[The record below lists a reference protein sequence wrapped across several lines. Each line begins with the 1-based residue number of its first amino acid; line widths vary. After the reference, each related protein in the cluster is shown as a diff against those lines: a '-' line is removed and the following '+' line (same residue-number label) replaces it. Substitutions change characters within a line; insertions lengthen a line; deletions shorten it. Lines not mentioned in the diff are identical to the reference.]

1 MTKNKEYIGKG
12 KDGCMDDSMFVGLDI
27 GTTKIACIIGERD
40 SSGLLKIVG
49 VGVSPSDGLR
59 KGVVVNIDK
68 TVRSVQKAVEEAELM
83 AGVDVDSVW
92 VGIAG
97 DHIRAINSKGVV
109 AISREDNEISELDEI
124 RAIDAAKAVSIP
136 MDREILHVIPQ
147 EFVVDEQKGIKDPK
161 GMCGVRLE
169 TQVHIIT
176 GAVTSAQNIFKSV
189 DKAGLKVIDL
199 VLEPLASCY
208 SVLEKDEKE
217 LGVALIDMG
226 GGTTDIAIYFDES
239 IRHTAVVGLGG
250 KNVTSDIAIGIR
262 TPIDRAEEI
271 KKQYGCC
278 YAPFV
283 KANEY
288 ISVPGVGGREQREVS
303 KSVLASIIEPRM
315 EEILS
320 LALREIKRTEY
331 ADMLGAGV
339 VLTGGGSLMEGVQEL
354 AEKVFDMPV
363 KLGVPRG
370 FGGLTEAAKSP
381 VHSTGVGLCMYGMGE
396 SSKKMQGKKNLGGE
410 DNFKRIYD
418 RMKTWVKDFF

>member
-1 MTKNKEYIGKG
+1 MEENV
-12 KDGCMDDSMFVGLDI
+12 FVGLDI
-27 GTTKIACIIGERD
+27 GTTKIACIISELDSNGE
-40 SSGLLKIVG
+40 LKIVG

-68 TVRSVQKAVEEAELM
+68 TVRSIQKAVEEAELM
-83 AGVDVDSVW
+83 AGIDVDSVW

-97 DHIRAINSKGVV
+97 DHIRAINSRGVV
-109 AISREDNEISELDEI
+109 AISRDDNEITELDVV

-147 EFVVDEQKGIKDPK
+147 EFVVDEQKGIKDPI

-176 GAVTSAQNIFKSV
+176 GAVTSAQNIYKSV

-208 SVLEKDEKE
+208 AVLEKDEKE

-226 GGTTDIAIYFDES
+226 GGTTDVAIYFDES

-262 TPIDRAEEI
+262 TPIERAEEI
-271 KKQYGCC
+271 KKQYGCA
-278 YAPFV
+278 YSPLV
-283 KANEY
+283 KGSEY

-303 KSVLASIIEPRM
+303 KAVLSSIIEPRL

-339 VLTGGGSLMEGVQEL
+339 VLTGGGSLMEGIQDL
-354 AEKVFDMPV
+354 AEKVFEMPV
-363 KLGVPRG
+363 KLGIPSG

-381 VHSTGVGLCMYGMGE
+381 IHATGVGLCMYGKEQAACRKG
-396 SSKKMQGKKNLGGE
+396 KKMSGGE
-410 DNFKRIYD
+410 DNFRKIFD
-418 RMKTWVKDFF
+418 KMKSWVKEFF

>member
-1 MTKNKEYIGKG
+1 MESE
-12 KDGCMDDSMFVGLDI
+12 MLVGLDI
-27 GTTKIACIIGERD
+27 GTTKIACIISELDANGE
-40 SSGLLKIVG
+40 LKIVG
-49 VGVSPSDGLR
+49 VGMSASDGLR

-68 TVRSVQKAVEEAELM
+68 TVRSIRTAVEEAELM
-83 AGVDVDSVW
+83 AGVDVESVI
-92 VGIAG
+92 VGLAG
-97 DHIRAINSKGVV
+97 DHILAINSKGVV
-109 AISREDNEISELDEI
+109 AISRDDNEITELDVV

-147 EFVVDEQKGIKDPK
+147 EFVVDEQKGIKDPI

-176 GAVTSAQNIFKSV
+176 GAVTSAQNIYRSV
-189 DKAGLKVIDL
+189 EKAGLKVHDL
-199 VLEPLASCY
+199 VLEPLASSY
-208 SVLEKDEKE
+208 AVLEKDEKE

-226 GGTTDIAIYFDES
+226 GGTTDIALYFDES

-262 TPIDRAEEI
+262 TPMEKAEEI
-271 KKQYGCC
+271 KKKYGCA
-278 YAPFV
+278 YSALV
-283 KANEY
+283 KNDEF

-303 KSVLASIIEPRM
+303 KVVLSSIIEPRL

-339 VLTGGGSLMEGVQEL
+339 VLTGGCALMEGIQEL
-354 AEKVFDMPV
+354 AEKVFEMPV
-363 KLGVPRG
+363 KIGVPTG

-381 VHSTGVGLCMYGMGE
+381 VHSTGVGLCMYGVRQLNA
-396 SSKKMQGKKNLGGE
+396 KKVRKGGGGE
-410 DNFKRIYD
+410 DSFKKVFD
-418 RMKTWVKDFF
+418 KMKVWVKEFF

>member
-1 MTKNKEYIGKG
+1 MKMETE
-12 KDGCMDDSMFVGLDI
+12 MFVGLDI
-27 GTTKIACIIGERD
+27 GTTKIACIISELDANGE
-40 SSGLLKIVG
+40 LKIVG
-49 VGVSPSDGLR
+49 VGMSPSDGLR

-68 TVRSVQKAVEEAELM
+68 TVRSIQKAVEEAELM
-83 AGVDVDSVW
+83 AGVDVESVL

-109 AISREDNEISELDEI
+109 AISRDDNEITDLDVV

-147 EFVVDEQKGIKDPK
+147 EFVVDEQKGIKDPI

-176 GAVTSAQNIFKSV
+176 GAVTSAQNIYKSV
-189 DKAGLKVIDL
+189 EKAGLKVRDL
-199 VLEPLASCY
+199 VLEPLASSY
-208 SVLEKDEKE
+208 AVLEKDEKE
-217 LGVALIDMG
+217 LGVALVDMG
-226 GGTTDIAIYFDES
+226 GGTTDIALYFDES

-262 TPIDRAEEI
+262 TPVEKAEEI
-271 KKQYGCC
+271 KKRFGCA
-278 YAPFV
+278 YSSLV
-283 KANEY
+283 KSDEY

-303 KSVLASIIEPRM
+303 KAVLASIIEPRI

-339 VLTGGGSLMEGVQEL
+339 VLTGGCALMEGIQEL
-354 AEKVFDMPV
+354 SEKVFEMPV
-363 KLGVPRG
+363 KIGVPTG

-381 VHSTGVGLCMYGMGE
+381 VHATGVGLCLYGVKNAKA
-396 SSKKMQGKKNLGGE
+396 KKGKRGGGQD
-410 DNFKRIYD
+410 DNFKKIFD
-418 RMKTWVKDFF
+418 KMKIWVKEFF

>member
-1 MTKNKEYIGKG
+1 
-12 KDGCMDDSMFVGLDI
+12 MDDSMVVGLDI
-27 GTTKIACIIGERD
+27 GTTKIACIIAEKDTDER
-40 SSGLLKIVG
+40 LKIVG
-49 VGVSPSDGLR
+49 VGVSQSDGLR

-68 TVRSVQKAVEEAELM
+68 TVHSIQKAVEEAELM

-97 DHIRAINSKGVV
+97 DHIRAINSRGVV
-109 AISREDNEISELDEI
+109 AISRDDKEITELDVV

-147 EFVVDEQKGIKDPK
+147 EFVVDDQKGIKDPI

-176 GAVTSAQNIFKSV
+176 GAVTSAQNIYKSV
-189 DKAGLKVIDL
+189 DKAGLKVIDM

-239 IRHTAVVGLGG
+239 IRQTAVVGLGG

-271 KKQYGCC
+271 KRQYGC
-278 YAPFV
+278 AFSPLV
-283 KANEY
+283 KNNEF

-303 KSVLASIIEPRM
+303 KAVLASIIEPRV
-315 EEILS
+315 EEIFALS
-320 LALREIKRTEY
+320 LRELKRTEY
-331 ADMLGAGV
+331 AEMLGAGV
-339 VLTGGGSLMEGVQEL
+339 VLTGGGSLMEGIKEL
-354 AEKVFDMPV
+354 AEKVFEMPV
-363 KLGVPRG
+363 KIGVPYG
-370 FGGLTEAAKSP
+370 FGGLTEAAQSP
-381 VHSTGVGLCMYGMGE
+381 IHATGVGLCMYGLE
-396 SSKKMQGKKNLGGE
+396 QRRKVKSRRSFGGE
-410 DNFKRIYD
+410 DTFRRIFEK
-418 RMKTWVKDFF
+418 MKTWVKEFF

>member
-1 MTKNKEYIGKG
+1 MEDNV
-12 KDGCMDDSMFVGLDI
+12 FVGLDI
-27 GTTKIACIIGERD
+27 GTTKIACIISEQDANGE
-40 SSGLLKIVG
+40 LKIVG

-68 TVRSVQKAVEEAELM
+68 TVRSIQKAVEEAELM
-83 AGVDVDSVW
+83 AGIDVDAVW

-97 DHIRAINSKGVV
+97 DHIRAINSRGVV
-109 AISREDNEISELDEI
+109 AISRDNNEISELDVV

-147 EFVVDEQKGIKDPK
+147 EFVVDDQKGIKDPI

-176 GAVTSAQNIFKSV
+176 GAVTSAQNIYKSV

-208 SVLEKDEKE
+208 AVLEKDEKE
-217 LGVALIDMG
+217 LGVALVDMG

-262 TPIDRAEEI
+262 TPIERAEEI
-271 KKQYGCC
+271 KKQYGCA
-278 YAPFV
+278 YSPLV
-283 KANEY
+283 KGTEY

-303 KSVLASIIEPRM
+303 KAVLSSIIEPRL

-339 VLTGGGSLMEGVQEL
+339 VLTGGGSLMDGIQEL
-354 AEKVFDMPV
+354 AEKVFEMPV
-363 KLGVPRG
+363 KLGIPSG

-381 VHSTGVGLCMYGMGE
+381 VHATGVGLCMYGME
-396 SSKKMQGKKNLGGE
+396 QAKNRKGKKIISAD
-410 DNFKRIYD
+410 DNFRKIFD
-418 RMKTWVKDFF
+418 RMKSWVKEFF

>member
-1 MTKNKEYIGKG
+1 
-12 KDGCMDDSMFVGLDI
+12 MDDSIVVGLDI
-27 GTTKIACIIGERD
+27 GTTKIACIIAER
-40 SSGLLKIVG
+40 SEHNELKIVG

-68 TVRSVQKAVEEAELM
+68 TVKSIQKAVEEAELM
-83 AGVDVDSVW
+83 AGIDVDAVW

-97 DHIRAINSKGVV
+97 DHIRAINSRGVV
-109 AISREDNEISELDEI
+109 AISRDDKEITELDVL

-147 EFVVDEQKGIKDPK
+147 EFVVDDQKGIKDPI

-176 GAVTSAQNIFKSV
+176 GAVTSAQNIYKSV
-189 DKAGLKVIDL
+189 DKAGLKVIDM

-208 SVLEKDEKE
+208 AVLEKDEKE

-239 IRHTAVVGLGG
+239 IRQTAVVALGG

-262 TPIDRAEEI
+262 TPIERAEEI
-271 KKQYGCC
+271 KRQYGCA
-278 YAPFV
+278 YAPIV
-283 KANEY
+283 KGNEF

-303 KSVLASIIEPRM
+303 KAVLASIIEPRV
-315 EEILS
+315 EEIFS
-320 LALREIKRTEY
+320 LVKREIKRTEY
-331 ADMLGAGV
+331 AEMLGAGV
-339 VLTGGGSLMEGVQEL
+339 VLTGGGSLMDGIREL
-354 AEKVFDMPV
+354 AEKVFEMPV
-363 KLGVPRG
+363 KLGVPSG

-381 VHSTGVGLCMYGMGE
+381 IHATGVGLCMYGMEQLGK
-396 SSKKMQGKKNLGGE
+396 SKKKITFNKG
-410 DNFKRIYD
+410 DNFKKIFD
-418 RMKTWVKDFF
+418 RMKAWVKEFF

>member
-1 MTKNKEYIGKG
+1 
-12 KDGCMDDSMFVGLDI
+12 MDDNVFVGLDI
-27 GTTKIACIIGERD
+27 GTTKIACIISELD
-40 SSGLLKIVG
+40 SSGELKLIG

-68 TVRSVQKAVEEAELM
+68 TVRSIQKAVEEAELM
-83 AGVDVDSVW
+83 AGVDVDAVW

-97 DHIRAINSKGVV
+97 DHIRAINSRGVV
-109 AISREDNEISELDEI
+109 AISRDDNEITEMDVL

-147 EFVVDEQKGIKDPK
+147 EFVVDDQKGIKDPI

-176 GAVTSAQNIFKSV
+176 GAVTSAQNIYKSV

-208 SVLEKDEKE
+208 AVLEKDEKE
-217 LGVALIDMG
+217 LGVALVDMG

-262 TPIDRAEEI
+262 TPIERAEEI
-271 KKQYGCC
+271 KKQYGCS
-278 YAPFV
+278 YSPLV
-283 KANEY
+283 KNNEF

-303 KSVLASIIEPRM
+303 RAVLSSIIEPRM

-320 LALREIKRTEY
+320 LTLREIKRTEY

-339 VLTGGGSLMEGVQEL
+339 VLTGGGSLMDGVQEL
-354 AEKVFDMPV
+354 AEKVFEMPV
-363 KLGVPRG
+363 KLGIPSG

-381 VHSTGVGLCMYGMGE
+381 IHATGVGLCMYGME
-396 SSKKMQGKKNLGGE
+396 QSKNRKGKKTLSGD
-410 DNFKRIYD
+410 DNFKKIFD
-418 RMKTWVKDFF
+418 RMKTWVKEFF

>member
-1 MTKNKEYIGKG
+1 
-12 KDGCMDDSMFVGLDI
+12 MDDNVFVGLDI
-27 GTTKIACIIGERD
+27 GTTKIACIISELD
-40 SSGLLKIVG
+40 SSGELKLIG

-68 TVRSVQKAVEEAELM
+68 TVRSIQKAVEEAELM
-83 AGVDVDSVW
+83 AGVDVDAVW

-97 DHIRAINSKGVV
+97 DHIRAINSRGVV
-109 AISREDNEISELDEI
+109 AISRDDNEITEMDVL

-147 EFVVDEQKGIKDPK
+147 EFVVDDQKGIKDPI

-176 GAVTSAQNIFKSV
+176 GAVTSAQNIYKSV

-208 SVLEKDEKE
+208 AVLEKDEKE
-217 LGVALIDMG
+217 LGVALVDMG

-262 TPIDRAEEI
+262 TPIERAEEI
-271 KKQYGCC
+271 KKQYGCS
-278 YAPFV
+278 YSPLV
-283 KANEY
+283 KNNEF

-303 KSVLASIIEPRM
+303 RAVLSSIIEPRM

-320 LALREIKRTEY
+320 LTLREIKRTEY

-339 VLTGGGSLMEGVQEL
+339 VLTGGGSLMDGVQEL
-354 AEKVFDMPV
+354 AEKVFEMPV
-363 KLGVPRG
+363 KLGIPSG

-381 VHSTGVGLCMYGMGE
+381 IHATGVGLCMYGME
-396 SSKKMQGKKNLGGE
+396 QSKNRKGKKTLSGD
-410 DNFKRIYD
+410 DNFKKIFD
-418 RMKTWVKDFF
+418 RMKSWVKEFF

>member
-1 MTKNKEYIGKG
+1 MEDNV
-12 KDGCMDDSMFVGLDI
+12 FVGLDI
-27 GTTKIACIIGERD
+27 GTTKIACIISELD
-40 SSGLLKIVG
+40 SSGELKIVG

-68 TVRSVQKAVEEAELM
+68 TVRSIQKAVEEAELM

-97 DHIRAINSKGVV
+97 DHIRAINSRGVV
-109 AISREDNEISELDEI
+109 AISRDDNEITELDVL

-147 EFVVDEQKGIKDPK
+147 EFVVDDQKGIKDPI

-176 GAVTSAQNIFKSV
+176 GAVTSAQNIYKSV

-208 SVLEKDEKE
+208 AVLEKDEKE
-217 LGVALIDMG
+217 LGVSLVDMG

-262 TPIDRAEEI
+262 TPVDRAEEI
-271 KKQYGCC
+271 KKQYGCA
-278 YAPFV
+278 YSSLV
-283 KANEY
+283 KGNEY

-303 KSVLASIIEPRM
+303 KAVLSSIIEPRL

-320 LALREIKRTEY
+320 LTLREIKRTEY

-339 VLTGGGSLMEGVQEL
+339 VLTGGASLMDGIQEL
-354 AEKVFDMPV
+354 AEKVFEMPV
-363 KLGVPRG
+363 KLGVPSG

-381 VHSTGVGLCMYGMGE
+381 VHATGVGLCMYALE
-396 SSKKMQGKKNLGGE
+396 QTKNKKGKKTLGGE
-410 DNFKRIYD
+410 DNFRKIFD
-418 RMKTWVKDFF
+418 RMKSWVKEFF

>member
-1 MTKNKEYIGKG
+1 MEENVI
-12 KDGCMDDSMFVGLDI
+12 VGLDI
-27 GTTKIACIIGERD
+27 GTTKIACIISEVDSNGE
-40 SSGLLKIVG
+40 LKIIG
-49 VGVSPSDGLR
+49 VGVHPSDGLR

-68 TVRSVQKAVEEAELM
+68 TVRSIQKAVEEAELM

-97 DHIRAINSKGVV
+97 DHIRAINSRGVV
-109 AISREDNEISELDEI
+109 AISRDDNEITELDVL
-124 RAIDAAKAVSIP
+124 RAKDAAKAVSIP

-147 EFVVDEQKGIKDPK
+147 EYVVDEQKGIKDPI

-176 GAVTSAQNIFKSV
+176 GAVTSAQNIYKSV

-217 LGVALIDMG
+217 LGVALVDMG

-262 TPIDRAEEI
+262 TPIERAEEI
-271 KKQYGCC
+271 KKQYGCA
-278 YAPFV
+278 YSSLV
-283 KANEY
+283 KGNEY

-303 KSVLASIIEPRM
+303 KAVLASIIEPRL

-320 LALREIKRTEY
+320 LTFREIKRTEY
-331 ADMLGAGV
+331 ADMLGAGI
-339 VLTGGGSLMEGVQEL
+339 VLTGGASMMEGIQEL
-354 AEKVFDMPV
+354 AEKVFMMPV
-363 KLGVPRG
+363 KLGVPSG

-381 VHSTGVGLCMYGMGE
+381 IHATGVGLCMYGFEQM
-396 SSKKMQGKKNLGGE
+396 KNRQGKEESWSE
-410 DNFKRIYD
+410 DNFKR
-418 RMKTWVKDFF
+418 FF

>member
-1 MTKNKEYIGKG
+1 
-12 KDGCMDDSMFVGLDI
+12 MDDNYFIGLDI
-27 GTTKIACIIGERD
+27 GTTKIACIISELDAHGE
-40 SSGLLKIVG
+40 LKIVG
-49 VGVSPSDGLR
+49 VGVSASDGLR

-68 TVRSVQKAVEEAELM
+68 TVHSIQKAVEEAELM
-83 AGVDVDSVW
+83 AGVDVESVY

-109 AISREDNEISELDEI
+109 AISRDDNEITELDVI

-147 EFVVDEQKGIKDPK
+147 EFIVDEQKGIKDPI

-176 GAVTSAQNIFKSV
+176 GAVTSAQNIYKSV
-189 DKAGLKVIDL
+189 EKAGLKVRDL
-199 VLEPLASCY
+199 VLEPLASSY
-208 SVLEKDEKE
+208 AVLEKDEKE
-217 LGVALIDMG
+217 LGVALVDMG

-262 TPIDRAEEI
+262 TPIERAEEI
-271 KKQYGCC
+271 KRQYGCA
-278 YAPFV
+278 YSPLV
-283 KANEY
+283 KSDEY

-303 KSVLASIIEPRM
+303 KAVLASIIEPRL
-315 EEILS
+315 EEMLS
-320 LALREIKRTEY
+320 LTLREIKRTEY

-339 VLTGGGSLMEGVQEL
+339 VLTGGGALMEGIQEL
-354 AEKVFDMPV
+354 AEKVFEMPV
-363 KLGVPRG
+363 KIGYPTG

-381 VHSTGVGLCMYGMGE
+381 IHATGVGLCIYGVRH
-396 SSKKMQGKKNLGGE
+396 SKSKKGKKTNSGD
-410 DNFKRIYD
+410 DNFKKIFD
-418 RMKTWVKDFF
+418 KMKVWVKEFF

>member
-1 MTKNKEYIGKG
+1 METN
-12 KDGCMDDSMFVGLDI
+12 MFVGLDI
-27 GTTKIACIIGERD
+27 GTTKIACIISELDANGE
-40 SSGLLKIVG
+40 LKIVG
-49 VGVSPSDGLR
+49 VGMSPSDGLR

-68 TVRSVQKAVEEAELM
+68 TVRSIQKAVEEAELM
-83 AGVDVDSVW
+83 AGVDVEEVL

-109 AISREDNEISELDEI
+109 AISREDNEITELDVV

-147 EFVVDEQKGIKDPK
+147 EFVVDEQKGIKDPI

-176 GAVTSAQNIFKSV
+176 GAVTSAQNIYKSV
-189 DKAGLKVIDL
+189 EKAGLKVRDL
-199 VLEPLASCY
+199 VLEPLASSY
-208 SVLEKDEKE
+208 AVLEKDEKE
-217 LGVALIDMG
+217 LGVALVDMG
-226 GGTTDIAIYFDES
+226 GGTTDIALYFDES

-262 TPIDRAEEI
+262 TPVEKAEEI
-271 KKQYGCC
+271 KKRFGCA
-278 YAPFV
+278 YSSLV
-283 KANEY
+283 KSDEY

-303 KSVLASIIEPRM
+303 KAVLASIIEPRV

-339 VLTGGGSLMEGVQEL
+339 VLTGGCALMDGIQEL
-354 AEKVFDMPV
+354 AEKVFEMPV
-363 KLGVPRG
+363 KIGFPTG

-381 VHSTGVGLCMYGMGE
+381 VHATGVGLCMYGV
-396 SSKKMQGKKNLGGE
+396 KHTKGKKGRKGGSQD
-410 DNFKRIYD
+410 DNFKKIVD
-418 RMKTWVKDFF
+418 KMKLWVKEFF

>member
-1 MTKNKEYIGKG
+1 
-12 KDGCMDDSMFVGLDI
+12 MDDNYFIGLDI
-27 GTTKIACIIGERD
+27 GTTKIACIISELDANGE
-40 SSGLLKIVG
+40 LKIVG
-49 VGVSPSDGLR
+49 VGVSKSDGLR

-68 TVRSVQKAVEEAELM
+68 TVHSIQKAVEEAELM
-83 AGVDVDSVW
+83 AGVDVESVY

-109 AISREDNEISELDEI
+109 AISRDDNEITELDVV

-147 EFVVDEQKGIKDPK
+147 EFIVDEQKGIKDPI

-176 GAVTSAQNIFKSV
+176 GAVTSAQNIYKSV
-189 DKAGLKVIDL
+189 EKAGLKVRDL
-199 VLEPLASCY
+199 VLEPLASSY
-208 SVLEKDEKE
+208 AVLEKDEKE
-217 LGVALIDMG
+217 LGVALVDMG

-262 TPIDRAEEI
+262 TPIERAEEI
-271 KKQYGCC
+271 KKQYGCA
-278 YAPFV
+278 YSPLV
-283 KANEY
+283 KSDEY

-303 KSVLASIIEPRM
+303 KAVLASIIEPRL
-315 EEILS
+315 EEMLS
-320 LALREIKRTEY
+320 LTLREIKRTEY

-339 VLTGGGSLMEGVQEL
+339 VLTGGGALMEGIQEL
-354 AEKVFDMPV
+354 AEKVFEMPV
-363 KLGVPRG
+363 KIGVPTG

-381 VHSTGVGLCMYGMGE
+381 VHATGVGLCIYGVKHGR
-396 SSKKMQGKKNLGGE
+396 SKKGKKSSAAD
-410 DNFKRIYD
+410 DNFKKIFD
-418 RMKTWVKDFF
+418 KMKAWVKEFF

>member
-1 MTKNKEYIGKG
+1 MEDNSFI
-12 KDGCMDDSMFVGLDI
+12 GLDI
-27 GTTKIACIIGERD
+27 GTTKIACIISELD
-40 SSGLLKIVG
+40 ANNELKIVG
-49 VGVSPSDGLR
+49 VGVSQSDGLR

-68 TVRSVQKAVEEAELM
+68 TVHSIQKAVEEAELM
-83 AGVDVDSVW
+83 AGTDVESVY

-109 AISREDNEISELDEI
+109 AISREDNEIAELDVI

-147 EFVVDEQKGIKDPK
+147 EFIVDDQKGIKDPI

-176 GAVTSAQNIFKSV
+176 GAVTSAQNIYKSV
-189 DKAGLKVIDL
+189 EKAGLKVRDL
-199 VLEPLASCY
+199 VLEPLASSY
-208 SVLEKDEKE
+208 AVLEKDEKE
-217 LGVALIDMG
+217 LGVALVDMG

-262 TPIDRAEEI
+262 TPIERAEEI
-271 KKQYGCC
+271 KKQYGCA
-278 YAPFV
+278 YSPLV
-283 KANEY
+283 KADEY

-303 KSVLASIIEPRM
+303 KAVLASIIEPRL

-331 ADMLGAGV
+331 SDMLGAGV
-339 VLTGGGSLMEGVQEL
+339 VLTGGGALMEGIQEL
-354 AEKVFDMPV
+354 AEKVFEMPV
-363 KLGVPRG
+363 KIGVPTG

-381 VHSTGVGLCMYGMGE
+381 IHATGVGLCIYGVKHG
-396 SSKKMQGKKNLGGE
+396 SGAKKSKKNFSGD
-410 DNFKRIYD
+410 DNFKKIFD
-418 RMKTWVKDFF
+418 RMKVWVKEFF

>member
-1 MTKNKEYIGKG
+1 
-12 KDGCMDDSMFVGLDI
+12 MDDNVFVGLDI
-27 GTTKIACIIGERD
+27 GTTKIACIISELD
-40 SSGLLKIVG
+40 SSGELKLIG
-49 VGVSPSDGLR
+49 VGVSQSDGLR

-68 TVRSVQKAVEEAELM
+68 TVRSIQKAVEEAELM
-83 AGVDVDSVW
+83 AGVDVDAVW

-97 DHIRAINSKGVV
+97 DHIRAINSRGVV
-109 AISREDNEISELDEI
+109 AISRDDNEITEMDVL

-147 EFVVDEQKGIKDPK
+147 EFVVDDQKGIKDPI

-176 GAVTSAQNIFKSV
+176 GAVTSAQNIYKSV

-208 SVLEKDEKE
+208 AVLEKDEKE
-217 LGVALIDMG
+217 LGVALVDMG

-262 TPIDRAEEI
+262 TPIERAEEI
-271 KKQYGCC
+271 KKQFGCS
-278 YAPFV
+278 YSPLV
-283 KANEY
+283 KNNEF

-303 KSVLASIIEPRM
+303 RAVLSSIIEPRM

-320 LALREIKRTEY
+320 LTLREIKRTEY

-339 VLTGGGSLMEGVQEL
+339 VLTGGGSLMDGVQEL
-354 AEKVFDMPV
+354 AEKVFEMPV
-363 KLGVPRG
+363 KLGIPSG

-381 VHSTGVGLCMYGMGE
+381 IHATGVGLCMYGME
-396 SSKKMQGKKNLGGE
+396 QSKNRKGKKTLSGD
-410 DNFKRIYD
+410 DNFKKIFD
-418 RMKTWVKDFF
+418 RMKTWVKEFF

>member
-1 MTKNKEYIGKG
+1 MEENRFI
-12 KDGCMDDSMFVGLDI
+12 GLDI
-27 GTTKIACIIGERD
+27 GTTKIACIISELD
-40 SSGLLKIVG
+40 SNNELKIVG

-68 TVRSVQKAVEEAELM
+68 TVNSIRKAVEEAELM
-83 AGVDVDSVW
+83 AGVEVDSVY

-109 AISREDNEISELDEI
+109 AISRQDNEITELDVV

-147 EFVVDEQKGIKDPK
+147 EFIVDEQKGIKDPI

-176 GAVTSAQNIFKSV
+176 GAVTSAQNIYKSV
-189 DKAGLKVIDL
+189 EKAGLKVRDL
-199 VLEPLASCY
+199 VLEPLASSY
-208 SVLEKDEKE
+208 AVLEKDEKE

-226 GGTTDIAIYFDES
+226 GGTTDIAIYFDDS

-262 TPIDRAEEI
+262 TPIERAEEI
-271 KKQYGCC
+271 KIQHGCAYSPLVKSDQY
-278 YAPFV
+278 
-283 KANEY
+283 
-288 ISVPGVGGREQREVS
+288 ITVPGVGGREQREVS
-303 KSVLASIIEPRM
+303 KAVLASIIEPRV

-320 LALREIKRTEY
+320 LVLREIKRTEY
-331 ADMLGAGV
+331 ADTLGAGV
-339 VLTGGGSLMEGVQEL
+339 VLTGGGALMEGIQEL
-354 AEKVFDMPV
+354 AEKVFEMPV
-363 KLGVPRG
+363 KIGIPTG

-381 VHSTGVGLCMYGMGE
+381 IHATGVGLCLYGMKHR
-396 SSKKMQGKKNLGGE
+396 SDKKSKKGYSGE
-410 DNFKRIYD
+410 DNFKRIFEN
-418 RMKTWVKDFF
+418 MKSWLKEFF